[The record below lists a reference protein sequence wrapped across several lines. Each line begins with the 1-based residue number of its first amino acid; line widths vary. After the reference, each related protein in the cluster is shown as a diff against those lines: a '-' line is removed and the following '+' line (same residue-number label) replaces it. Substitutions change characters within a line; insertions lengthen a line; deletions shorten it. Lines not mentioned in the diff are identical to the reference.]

1 MSLYV
6 VDKGAPTVMV
16 RKKFGINIR
25 VASFCLEHA
34 MVFEDYELIAAD
46 QTEYHFAARDGKEY
60 YFNTCDVR
68 TMK

>member
-1 MSLYV
+1 MSLYI
-6 VDKGAPTVMV
+6 VDRGAPTVMV

-34 MVFEDYELIAAD
+34 MVFEDYELLDVD
-46 QTEYHFAARDGKEY
+46 QTEYHFSARDSKEY

-68 TMK
+68 KVE